1 MNEIQNVK
9 AEFKSSVERLEALK
23 AQEWDTIKDLMYL
36 DLEDPMN
43 DEAHRQAIEAHTLS
57 IHVINMLIELSRNG
71 IDLLGD
77 LNNQDIAI
85 KTVLKT

>member
-9 AEFKSSVERLEALK
+9 VEFKSSIERLEALK
-23 AQEWDTIKDLMYL
+23 AQEWATIKDLMYL

-43 DEAHRQAIEAHTLS
+43 DEVHRQAIEAHTLS

-77 LNNQDIAI
+77 LNNPDIGI
-85 KTVLKT
+85 KTILKT

>member
-9 AEFKSSVERLEALK
+9 AEFKSSIERLEALK
-23 AQEWDTIKDLMYL
+23 EREWDTIKDLMYL

-43 DEAHRQAIEAHTLS
+43 DEVHRQAIEAHTLS

-77 LNNQDIAI
+77 LNNQEIGIKAI
-85 KTVLKT
+85 L